1 MQLVAPATNP
11 YCRHD
16 FFGPISMGMAMNL
29 IGIGAAASALLMS
42 MPLQLLAAEDLEPG
56 ALGLSSRLERLLDSV
71 AVPKPVQKR
80 DQRTPQKTVLTPAEI
95 REVSLPVPAAILP
108 PPKLKPVPAVVRVLT
123 GEASWYGPGFYGN
136 RTANGEIYRPGTMT
150 AAHRTLPFGTKVRV
164 TNLWN
169 GRKAVIRIN
178 DRGPFVDHRVIDLG
192 HGAASHLGLTASGI
206 AQVKLEVLR

>member
-71 AVPKPVQKR
+71 AVPKPVQK
-80 DQRTPQKTVLTPAEI
+80 TSQKTVLTPAEI

-108 PPKLKPVPAVVRVLT
+108 PPKLKPVPSVVRVLT